1 MAKRP
6 RMQAKPSRL
15 YMALPLTS
23 FRQNRRE
30 ENRGSGRSWKRED
43 SEQWLKHPVISEFN
57 AKDFGS
63 SRAVPIFLL

>member
-15 YMALPLTS
+15 HMALPLTS

-30 ENRGSGRSWKRED
+30 ENRRSTGLGSER
-43 SEQWLKHPVISEFN
+43 
-57 AKDFGS
+57 
-63 SRAVPIFLL
+63 VPNNVSVLEAD

>member
-15 YMALPLTS
+15 HMALPLTS

-43 SEQWLKHPVISEFN
+43 SEQCQRSGSRLTENN
-57 AKDFGS
+57 A
-63 SRAVPIFLL
+63 